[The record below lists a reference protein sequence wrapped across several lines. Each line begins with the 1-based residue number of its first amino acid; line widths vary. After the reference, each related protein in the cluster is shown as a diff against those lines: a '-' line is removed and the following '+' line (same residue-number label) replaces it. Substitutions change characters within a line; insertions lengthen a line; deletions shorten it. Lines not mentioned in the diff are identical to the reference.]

1 MTAPLRRMRLALRRT
16 GSRQVPGRTTGAR
29 AVAERA
35 AESPA
40 GAAAGQGA
48 GSTGGTRRPAGPRSP
63 LRRRFNSAVRLTLA
77 LVIVGGLYAGF
88 APGVQATAENASTS
102 QADIDKGKAI
112 YDASCISCHGR
123 NGQGVPDKGP
133 SLIGVGSAAVEFQ
146 VATGR
151 MPLARQ
157 EAQAERKTPLYSREE
172 AQWIGDYIQS
182 LGGGPQLPAE
192 SEAAMADGD
201 VARGGTLFRVNC
213 SSCHSFG
220 AGGGALSSGKFAPSL
235 DESTARDIWAA
246 MLTGPQNMPVFG
258 NNQLS
263 PEEKRDIIAYIQNL
277 QTDPDPGGWG
287 IGRIGPVTEGLAVF
301 LIGMVALVFVTL
313 WIAGKS

>member
-29 AVAERA
+29 AVADEPIG
-35 AESPA
+35 ET
-40 GAAAGQGA
+40 GAV
-48 GSTGGTRRPAGPRSP
+48 SGGKSRRPAGPRSP
-63 LRRRFNSAVRLTLA
+63 LRRRISSAVRMGLA
-77 LVIVGGLYAGF
+77 LLIVGGLYAGF
-88 APGVQATAENASTS
+88 APGMQATAQDAAAS
-102 QADIDKGKAI
+102 QADIDQGKTI
-112 YDASCISCHGR
+112 FDASCISCHGR
-123 NGQGVPDKGP
+123 NGQGVQDRGP

-151 MPLARQ
+151 MPLAGQ
-157 EAQAERKTPLYSREE
+157 NAQAVRRTPLYTREE
-172 AQWIGDYIQS
+172 AQAIGEYIQS
-182 LGGGPQLPAE
+182 LGGGPQLPTE
-192 SEAAMADGD
+192 SEAALADGD

-213 SSCHSFG
+213 SSCHAFG

-235 DESTARDIWAA
+235 EESTPRDIWAA

-258 NNQLS
+258 NNQLT
-263 PEEKRDIIAYIQNL
+263 PEEKKDIIAYIQNL
-277 QTDPDPGGWG
+277 QTDSDPGGWG

-301 LIGMVALVFVTL
+301 LIGMVALVFATL

>member
-1 MTAPLRRMRLALRRT
+1 MALAL
-16 GSRQVPGRTTGAR
+16 
-29 AVAERA
+29 
-35 AESPA
+35 
-40 GAAAGQGA
+40 
-48 GSTGGTRRPAGPRSP
+48 
-63 LRRRFNSAVRLTLA
+63 L
-77 LVIVGGLYAGF
+77 IVGGLYAGF
-88 APGVQATAENASTS
+88 APGMQATAQDAPS
-102 QADIDKGKAI
+102 QADIDRGKAI
-112 YDASCISCHGR
+112 FDASCISCHGR
-123 NGQGVPDKGP
+123 NGQGVEDMGP

-157 EAQAERKTPLYSREE
+157 EAQAERKTPLYTREE
-172 AQWIGDYIQS
+172 AQWIGEYIQS
-182 LGGGPQLPAE
+182 LGGGPELPIE

-213 SSCHSFG
+213 SSCHAFG
-220 AGGGALSSGKFAPSL
+220 AGGGALSSGKAAPSME
-235 DESTARDIWAA
+235 ESTPRDIWAA

-263 PEEKRDIIAYIQNL
+263 PEEKRDIIAYVQNL

-301 LIGMVALVFVTL
+301 LIGMVALVFATL